1 MKLSDVDLNLFVV
14 FDAIYT
20 EANLTRAGEIIGI
33 TQPAVSNSLS
43 RLRTL
48 FNDPLFVRTAE
59 GMVPT
64 PIAQNIIGP
73 VRQSLGLIRSSIQ
86 ESDSFKP
93 LSSDKRFRVSM
104 TDLTQAIIL
113 PWLFSQ
119 IKRTAPMVSIDSY
132 HVHRRDMNIEL
143 ASGNLDLAIDI
154 PLSPDPQIKQAPLF
168 SHPHVVVIRQDH
180 PLVNKDMA
188 IDTYLALSH
197 IHISSR
203 RGGLGHVDL
212 SLGKMGRKRNIVLRT
227 QHYLSTPELVSR
239 TDLAL
244 TVPRIFADFLVNNAP
259 VKYMA
264 LPFEVPNL
272 ETYLYW
278 HDSTDRDQANRWI
291 RELILSLPAKLKQ
304 HEAEQ
309 HSTKDDGPGYTHTNT
324 HGSAP

>member
-20 EANLTRAGEIIGI
+20 EGNLTRAGEIIGI

-43 RLRTL
+43 RLRSL
-48 FNDPLFVRTAE
+48 FNDPLFVRTAD

-86 ESDSFKP
+86 ESDSFNP
-93 LSSDKRFRVSM
+93 LSSEKRFRVSM
-104 TDLTQAIIL
+104 TDLTQAIML
-113 PWLFSQ
+113 PWLFSR
-119 IKRTAPMVSIDSY
+119 IKRTAPMISIDSY
-132 HVHRRDMNIEL
+132 QVHRRDMNIEL

-154 PLSPDPQIKQAPLF
+154 PLTPDPQIKQAPLF
-168 SHPHVVVIRQDH
+168 SHPYVVVVRRDH
-180 PLVNKDMA
+180 PLVHEDMS
-188 IDTYLALSH
+188 IETYLDLNH

-244 TVPRIFADFLVNNAP
+244 TVPSIYGDFLVNNAP
-259 VKYMA
+259 VQYKT
-264 LPFEVPNL
+264 LPFEVPHL
-272 ETYLYW
+272 ETHLYW
-278 HDSTDRDQANRWI
+278 HDSTDRDQANQWI
-291 RELILSLPAKLKQ
+291 RELILTLSVRLK
-304 HEAEQ
+304 ERALEQ
-309 HSTKDDGPGYTHTNT
+309 RGQSPDGSSQADSKGDL
-324 HGSAP
+324 